1 VADSFII
8 YDESEGDLTGISAA
22 SVLSLLGL
30 DADLPTFSV
39 PASTTISAFGAT
51 LVDDANAAAVLAT
64 LGLDADLATFS
75 LPASTTISAFIKTLL
90 DDADAATALSTL
102 GVHAAVTVSAP
113 LSVSGQALSL
123 VNDAAAT
130 ITEIDTGALANSD
143 TVIPTSK
150 AVTTAIAGFSSS
162 SGYEPLV
169 YGASVS
175 PPDFMLAGTDILS
188 AKI

>member
-8 YDESEGDLTGISAA
+8 YDESEGDLTGISSA
-22 SVLSLLGL
+22 SALTLLGL

-39 PASTTISAFGAT
+39 PANTTISAFGAT
-51 LVDDANAAAVLAT
+51 LVDDADQATAQAT
-64 LGLDADLATFS
+64 LGL
-75 LPASTTISAFIKTLL
+75 TTVVANSHV
-90 DDADAATALSTL
+90 AA
-102 GVHAAVTVSAP
+102 TVSAP

-123 VNDAAAT
+123 VNYEAAT
-130 ITEIDTGALANSD
+130 TTEIDTGALANSD

-175 PPDFMLAGTDILS
+175 PPDFMLADTDILS